1 MQRIENNYVTVNLIF
16 RSNDKLIN
24 ARLFAFLSEVYIY
37 LHYIYA
43 IDNLLLFI

>member
-16 RSNDKLIN
+16 RSNDKLTN